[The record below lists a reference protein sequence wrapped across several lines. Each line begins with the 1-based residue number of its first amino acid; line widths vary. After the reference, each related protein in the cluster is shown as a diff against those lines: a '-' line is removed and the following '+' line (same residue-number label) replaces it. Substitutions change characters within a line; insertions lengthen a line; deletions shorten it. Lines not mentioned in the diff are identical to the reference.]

1 APGGD
6 IRVTFSP
13 INTKSTYQTDI
24 PAYNLA
30 IGGCCNSSSYIRRA
44 NNSNATKVVQSSAVE
59 SLADK
64 NRCTYWFSFDSQTGW
79 VSFGKGTDTSL
90 SKALLK
96 WQDPSPLLNL
106 NWNGQSSRRTYD
118 CSAGP
123 TITHQANGIGWYFA
137 RNTTSWN
144 SWGFVLGSNSVVRG
158 NCDGDMSNNPA
169 YRLCWHTG
177 GTAGGYQCGSMG
189 NLDNSNSW
197 EKLIYHAM

>member
-1 APGGD
+1 MGNQVD
-6 IRVTFSP
+6 V
-13 INTKSTYQTDI
+13 
-24 PAYNLA
+24 L
-30 IGGCCNSSSYIRRA
+30 
-44 NNSNATKVVQSSAVE
+44 
-59 SLADK
+59 
-64 NRCTYWFSFDSQTGW
+64 
-79 VSFGKGTDTSL
+79 
-90 SKALLK
+90 
-96 WQDPSPLLNL
+96 
-106 NWNGQSSRRTYD
+106 YD

-123 TITHQANGIGWYFA
+123 TVTHQANGIGWYFA

>member
-1 APGGD
+1 MIDHLCFDVLNGHDYWLPFTLNSSHRVNTLIFDAVAPSGD

-106 NWNGQSSRRTYD
+106 
-118 CSAGP
+118 
-123 TITHQANGIGWYFA
+123 
-137 RNTTSWN
+137 
-144 SWGFVLGSNSVVRG
+144 
-158 NCDGDMSNNPA
+158 
-169 YRLCWHTG
+169 
-177 GTAGGYQCGSMG
+177 
-189 NLDNSNSW
+189 
-197 EKLIYHAM
+197 